1 MCFVQMLR
9 LGNEGCHVLQLAI
22 RAWNVTQI
30 YALGGGWVTAVE
42 KPGRRGVTA
51 SLSDREFVRPS
62 QTPHSKFI
70 KYLISTGE
78 KFQVDPTLLIF
89 IIKEIVADTPHLAA
103 SLLNNFFLQI
113 YMRSHN

>member
-1 MCFVQMLR
+1 MCFVQVLR

-30 YALGGGWVTAVE
+30 CALGGGWVTAVE

-51 SLSDREFVRPS
+51 SLSDHEFVGTS

-70 KYLISTGE
+70 KYLISIGE
-78 KFQVDPTLLIF
+78 KFRADPTLLIF
-89 IIKEIVADTPHLAA
+89 IIREIVADTPHLAV